1 MREAQPQDLYKRS
14 KWKIAGDIRLH
25 KKIIFMQW
33 SLKLEGSCLGIVF
46 IFYTLF
52 IEGALSS
59 ARSLL
64 ISLYTLVPED
74 RLLIRLLASQCF
86 SWHSCVSIPTMRL
99 GRFPVS
105 NWHLVHWEW
114 QQLLLYAPLPLG
126 VLIPEPFIDKRPFY
140 LLFCPKS
147 CWLLAAVL
155 FHDPRSTIRVGHL
168 GQHITI
174 LLLPSI
180 HEVYQ
185 AVQRN
190 GRNFCWGQV
199 SNNLHQ
205 FHTISHDIT
214 QNFVC
219 ILFKNFINKIGIK
232 IFKMI
237 SSWK

>member
-1 MREAQPQDLYKRS
+1 MLQLAHEA
-14 KWKIAGDIRLH
+14 G
-25 KKIIFMQW
+25 
-33 SLKLEGSCLGIVF
+33 EV
-46 IFYTLF
+46 
-52 IEGALSS
+52 
-59 ARSLL
+59 
-64 ISLYTLVPED
+64 
-74 RLLIRLLASQCF
+74 
-86 SWHSCVSIPTMRL
+86 SCVKLTSCPRGVTTAPT
-99 GRFPVS
+99 VC
-105 NWHLVHWEW
+105 
-114 QQLLLYAPLPLG
+114 PLG
-126 VLIPEPFIDKRPFY
+126 VLIPEPFIDRRPFY

-147 CWLLAAVL
+147 CWLLAAIL